1 MRGTQIVGNVAL
13 VQGFGA
19 CVPCLEEGCARRES
33 SRSVC
38 LQMLTA
44 DTVLESIDQLTAAS
58 GRPGSGS
65 A

>member
-1 MRGTQIVGNVAL
+1 MRGTQLVGNVAL

-19 CVPCLEEGCARRES
+19 CVPCLEEGCARSET

-44 DTVLESIDQLTAAS
+44 ETVLESIDRLAAAS
-58 GRPGSGS
+58 VRLQ
-65 A
+65 AETT